1 MTRHPPPQVSI
12 GLADAERAE
21 VAALYWGAFGGKLG
35 RVMGPEP
42 RALAFIEEVL
52 DPTHALVARDALGT
66 ILGVAGFK
74 TYEGAF
80 VGGGLSEMARHYGR
94 LGSLWRLAILSLL
107 EREVE
112 NHRFL
117 MDGII
122 VAPHARGRGVGT
134 ALLDAIAREALK
146 RGHREVRLDVIDSN
160 PRARALYE
168 REGFVPGGEHRLGLL
183 RHAFGFETSTTMIRR
198 VG

>member
-1 MTRHPPPQVSI
+1 MSI
-12 GLADAERAE
+12 SRGFADEERPRI
-21 VAALYWGAFGGKLG
+21 AALYWEAFGEKLG
-35 RVMGPEP
+35 RVMGPRA
-42 RALAFIEEVL
+42 RALGFLQDVM
-52 DPTHALVARDALGT
+52 DPAHAITMRNPAGELLGLV
-66 ILGVAGFK
+66 GFK

-80 VGGGLSEMARHYGR
+80 VGGGLGDMTRHYGR
-94 LGSLWRLAILSLL
+94 LGGIWRAGLLALL

-122 VAPHARGRGVGT
+122 VAPEARGQGIGT
-134 ALLDAIAREALK
+134 ALLDAIAKEAAG
-146 RGHREVRLDVIDSN
+146 RGYSELRLDVIDSN

-168 REGFVPGGEHRLGLL
+168 RQGFVPGGEHRLGVL
-183 RHAFGFETSTTMIRR
+183 RHVFGFRSATTMIRR